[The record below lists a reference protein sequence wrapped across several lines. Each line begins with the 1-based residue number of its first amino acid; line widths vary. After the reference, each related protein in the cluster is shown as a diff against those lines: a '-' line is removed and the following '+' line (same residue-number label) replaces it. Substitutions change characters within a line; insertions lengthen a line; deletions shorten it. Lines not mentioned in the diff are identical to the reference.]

1 MEGKSQEVAA
11 LVRAYDG
18 NIERQLRE
26 SGDKSASQ
34 NLRDDVFRRTD
45 TLAHM
50 QLGLNTL
57 KSSLGENI
65 LKPNFG
71 RNDFPRKEVTR
82 QDAVR
87 DTQSAQSGHNIGRDT
102 QAGPNPGPDAQ
113 NSGRDLRQTAHQATE
128 RTAKL
133 SAQQAEIVKPD
144 YSKPDIVTRTLGNWQ
159 ADSRGQFV
167 TADRN
172 GRLLTLDENGN
183 KIDYQT
189 HLAQAKSSERTQM
202 TLGSL
207 LFCSPLMMI
216 GMGAAF
222 SFMDHVNGKN
232 GIDQLRAKLEGPKKP
247 QTIKA
252 YSPEM
257 TKLAALTI
265 YQDTR
270 FSPLNNLAGQSAMR
284 AKDEAD
290 KSKKK
295 LEQNKR
301 VTPHKVSMAPDS
313 LTTQNMLK
321 QKRRI
326 ENLLER
332 LEGRASLAEIARLHS
347 QLETLDRAL
356 NRLGNLSM

>member
-1 MEGKSQEVAA
+1 MEGKSQEVTA

-34 NLRDDVFRRTD
+34 NLSAEVFRRSD

-57 KSSLGENI
+57 KSSLSDNFS
-65 LKPNFG
+65 KTTFG
-71 RNDFPRKEVTR
+71 RNDTTR
-82 QDAVR
+82 RDATRLDTGR
-87 DTQSAQSGHNIGRDT
+87 DVVNLQSAQTGR
-102 QAGPNPGPDAQ
+102 QASDR
-113 NSGRDLRQTAHQATE
+113 SSRQP
-128 RTAKL
+128 
-133 SAQQAEIVKPD
+133 AQQNELARQNEIAKPD
-144 YSKPDIVTRTLGNWQ
+144 LSKPDIVTRTLGNWQ

-172 GRLLTLDENGN
+172 GRLLTLDQNGN

-189 HLAQAKSSERTQM
+189 HLDQTKSSERTQM

-222 SFMDHVNGKN
+222 SFMDHINGK
-232 GIDQLRAKLEGPKKP
+232 GGVDQLRAKLEGGAKKP

-270 FSPLNNLAGQSAMR
+270 FSSTNRMAELSAQST
-284 AKDEAD
+284 KDEAERR
-290 KSKKK
+290 KKK
-295 LEQNKR
+295 LEKLEPIKR
-301 VTPHKVSMAPDS
+301 VTPHKVSMPQDS
-313 LTTQNMLK
+313 LTTSNMLK

-332 LEGRASLAEIARLHS
+332 IEGRASLAEIARLHS

>member
-1 MEGKSQEVAA
+1 MEGKSQEMTA

-26 SGDKSASQ
+26 SGDKSVSQ
-34 NLRDDVFRRTD
+34 NLSAEVFRRSD

-57 KSSLGENI
+57 KSSLSDNFS
-65 LKPNFG
+65 KTTFG
-71 RNDFPRKEVTR
+71 RNDTTR
-82 QDAVR
+82 R
-87 DTQSAQSGHNIGRDT
+87 DTARLDAGRDAMKLQSTPQAGRDIQSAQTGR
-102 QAGPNPGPDAQ
+102 QASERSSQQPAQ
-113 NSGRDLRQTAHQATE
+113 QNE
-128 RTAKL
+128 R
-133 SAQQAEIVKPD
+133 AQQAEIANPD
-144 YSKPDIVTRTLGNWQ
+144 LSKPDTVTRTLGNWQ
-159 ADSRGQFV
+159 ADSRGQVV
-167 TADRN
+167 TADRS
-172 GRLLTLDENGN
+172 GRLLTLDQNGN

-189 HLAQAKSSERTQM
+189 HLAQTKSSERTQM

-222 SFMDHVNGKN
+222 SFMDHINGK
-232 GIDQLRAKLEGPKKP
+232 GGVDQLRAKLEGPKKP

-265 YQDTR
+265 YQDMR
-270 FSPLNNLAGQSAMR
+270 FSSTNRMVELSAQS
-284 AKDEAD
+284 AKDEAE
-290 KSKKK
+290 KRKKK
-295 LEQNKR
+295 LEKVEPVKR

-313 LTTQNMLK
+313 LTTQKMLK

-332 LEGRASLAEIARLHS
+332 IEGRASLAEIARLHS